1 MTSEQSRKLFG
12 KFVSKWNNGLLKK
25 VSVESGVLSRTGG
38 GVPLPFISPLVPSKS
53 LGMAKG
59 SLVSWPQ
66 QCLLLAPE
74 IEAS

>member
-1 MTSEQSRKLFG
+1 MEQRATEEG
-12 KFVSKWNNGLLKK
+12 ECREWCPLKD
-25 VSVESGVLSRTGG
+25 GG
-38 GVPLPFISPLVPSKS
+38 EGRGVPLPFIFPLVPSKS
-53 LGMAKG
+53 LGTTKG